1 MHVLDGRAYYGID
14 GRIKDAINR
23 GAEKI
28 HSDEVEEL
36 LVRHPDVRNAAIVA
50 MPERVEV
57 VETLPLTNV
66 GKVSKKDLRADI
78 KRRPGKFLVL
88 MFLGAD
94 GHLRKPVS
102 VFGCHSTQ

>member
-1 MHVLDGRAYYGID
+1 MLDGRAYYAID

-78 KRRPGKFLVL
+78 KKKTGQSLVL
-88 MFLGAD
+88 ML
-94 GHLRKPVS
+94 P
-102 VFGCHSTQ
+102 GCRWPPSQTRECFWVP